1 MVKFFFFYL
10 RNMIVIS
17 SELALV
23 ITVDNWIIMSF
34 CLFII
39 QGPRRTMHHMID
51 LFSYPEMVLLSNV
64 TEVKIKNCICKLTNN
79 YLLCYSLIKLILIS
93 LYSVVQLQIHKYD
106 WLAHW

>member
-1 MVKFFFFYL
+1 MA
-10 RNMIVIS
+10 VIS

-23 ITVDNWIIMSF
+23 ITVDNWTIMNF
-34 CLFII
+34 CLFVI

-93 LYSVVQLQIHKYD
+93 LYSIAQLQIHKYD
-106 WLAHW
+106 WPAHW